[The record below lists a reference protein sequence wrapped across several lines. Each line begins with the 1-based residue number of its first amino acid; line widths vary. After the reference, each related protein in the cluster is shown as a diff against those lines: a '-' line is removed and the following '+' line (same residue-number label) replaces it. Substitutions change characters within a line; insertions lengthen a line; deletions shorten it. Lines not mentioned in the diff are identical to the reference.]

1 MIAAMNKYA
10 FLIFHREYDE
20 FLLRLRELGVVHIQQ
35 RSIPDDEDSNLR
47 GLLDERKE
55 LVGTKKR
62 LALWLAEGQKID
74 TLAKAEVATK
84 EEGREVFN
92 QVEDSLKAHTDL
104 LVAIEQKK
112 QELKDQE
119 LWGDFEMSLIQNLE
133 EAGYTLAFY
142 SCPLANFTEE
152 YAQENEAIAISS
164 VLTTQYFVRLEG
176 EGVSPCANAERLP
189 APTKSLSELKAELK
203 SLEKEQVQQE
213 DSLAKLAETDLP
225 KLMAFDTL
233 LLNEYSFG
241 ATRLQALPEADDKL
255 MFLEG
260 WVPRQEA
267 QAFEDTITKEGYY
280 CQALELTK
288 EDKVPILLKNNFFV
302 KAFEPITEMFSL
314 PNYGEFD
321 QTVFLAPFFM
331 LFFGLCLGDGGYG
344 ILAFLLGTFL
354 RYKAK
359 PEDDVIMYKLLQWLG
374 ASAFVVGMF
383 TGSLFGVTLPYAD
396 PNLHP
401 DYFLNQNNLMR
412 LSIILGFIQIF
423 FGKGIAAYK
432 TKVQLGL
439 KYALSQIAW
448 IVFLVTAG
456 AFLLLPEVN
465 EVISYIFYGLLGI
478 SVAVILFYNNPDKNP
493 VINVGG
499 ALWETYNTASGLLG
513 DVLSYIR
520 LFAIGLTGSILG
532 GVFNL
537 LAIEQTEGLPFYVRF
552 PMMLVILLV
561 GHGLNFGIAMIGS
574 FVHPVRLTLVEFY
587 KNSAFE
593 GGGKRYTPFEKK

>member
-10 FLIFHREYDE
+10 FLIYHREYDD

-35 RSIPDDEDSNLR
+35 RSIPDEEESLR
-47 GLLDERKE
+47 LLIDERKE
-55 LVGTKKR
+55 LASTKQQLEAWVNEER
-62 LALWLAEGQKID
+62 I
-74 TLAKAEVATK
+74 VVPTK
-84 EEGREVFN
+84 EKLSSLEEGREVVAL
-92 QVEDSLKAHTDL
+92 VEDSLAKHSEIL
-104 LVAIEQKK
+104 LAIEHKK
-112 QELKDQE
+112 QELKEQE
-119 LWGDFEMSLIQNLE
+119 LWSDFSISDIKKLE
-133 EAGYTLAFY
+133 SAGYTIAFY
-142 SCPLANFTEE
+142 SCPEAIFTDE
-152 YAQENEAIAISS
+152 YVEQNDAIAISK
-164 VLTTQYFVRLEG
+164 VLTTQYFVRLETQG
-176 EGVSPCANAERLP
+176 AEACPEAERLT
-189 APTKSLSELKAELK
+189 APKQSLTELREELKALEETKLK
-203 SLEKEQVQQE
+203 QEQGLE
-213 DSLAKLAETDLP
+213 ALAEKALP
-225 KLMAFDTL
+225 KLGAFDTL
-233 LLNEYSFG
+233 LLNEYSYG
-241 ATRLQALPEADDKL
+241 ATRLQALPEAEDKL

-260 WVPRQEA
+260 WAPRKEA
-267 QAFEDTITKEGYY
+267 QLLEDTMAKEGYY
-280 CQALELTK
+280 CEALELTK

-302 KAFEPITEMFSL
+302 QAFEPITEMFSL

-448 IVFLVTAG
+448 IVFLVTIG
-456 AFLLLPEVN
+456 AILLLPEVN
-465 EVISYIFYGLLGI
+465 EIISYIFYGLVGM
-478 SVAVILFYNNPDKNP
+478 SAAVILFYNNPDKNP
-493 VINVGG
+493 IVNVGG

-537 LAIEQTEGLPFYVRF
+537 LAVEQTEGLPFYVRF
-552 PMMLVILLV
+552 PMMLIILLV